1 MAEEIV
7 YTLDELKMVICGVI
21 SNEIVL
27 NLFENDQPAVH
38 SEVEE

>member
-21 SNEIVL
+21 GNGIVL